1 MSNYTKS
8 TNFAT
13 KDALVSGNPLKVVR
27 GTEID
32 TEFNSI
38 ATAIATKAD
47 SASPTFTGTATFNG
61 TAIFNVPID
70 SDDVAFLQ
78 AGTGAVT
85 RTAQS
90 KMRDV
95 VSVRDFGAVGDGAFT
110 AGGSPSGTD
119 NLAAFNAALAAA
131 VSTGASR
138 VHVPGGRY
146 YLSGKLTVPGGVIL
160 EGDGTAWLP
169 GFLNNI
175 GKGTA
180 LLINGSTSDDC
191 LVFAENSAHAGLR
204 DISIYNTNT
213 NAIRSVVSIVGHLYP
228 RMTNVEISSLKR
240 TTGVGLF
247 LVPSQ
252 TGAQYETLWGAFHNV
267 MVTITDVG
275 AANEASVRYG
285 LSIYGLSSTKVCNA
299 NSFVSGQFA
308 GAWAGLLIDGT
319 TATSG
324 ALSCVFHG
332 VKFDT
337 NYDGTYTPEFRAAA
351 NGVFGWL
358 EDDCYIYPVVHIKR
372 GRDIAFHGCYFEA
385 AGSPATYNDGVNGTH
400 TLIAA
405 FMNDGGTTA
414 NKGTDVIGCNWNGC
428 YLYDISQGARV
439 DPSGIG
445 VRYSTRTVENVLA
458 IAGAVQSIPAYAW
471 TKVDLAT
478 VQFGGDS
485 YLKWDALN
493 DAVKIRSPGT
503 YLITGQFEFAGW
515 AVSASTWGQIRIQTD
530 AGYTYQGGKATSFG
544 ASDGIVV
551 QVQVQMNLLL
561 GQSVWL
567 EVLQTQGSSQ
577 NSSGSNTRL
586 NVTKIC

>member
-1 MSNYTKS
+1 MTTTILPPFPIFSDIDGEPLEAGYIWIGVENLPPQ
-8 TNFAT
+8 TNPTTVYWDEAFTQPAAQPIRT
-13 KDALVSGNPLKVVR
+13 SGGYPVNNGTPAALYAPGAYSILVQDSRGTLVYSALSETLLVS
-27 GTEID
+27 
-32 TEFNSI
+32 
-38 ATAIATKAD
+38 
-47 SASPTFTGTATFNG
+47 SA
-61 TAIFNVPID
+61 NVT
-70 SDDVAFLQ
+70 FLQ
-78 AGTGAVT
+78 AGASAVT

-458 IAGAVQSIPAYAW
+458 IAGAVQSIPARQGFQLRPAR
-471 TKVDLAT
+471 VASILDRGRNAPRSAT
-478 VQFGGDS
+478 
-485 YLKWDALN
+485 LWPA
-493 DAVKIRSPGT
+493 
-503 YLITGQFEFAGW
+503 
-515 AVSASTWGQIRIQTD
+515 
-530 AGYTYQGGKATSFG
+530 
-544 ASDGIVV
+544 
-551 QVQVQMNLLL
+551 
-561 GQSVWL
+561 
-567 EVLQTQGSSQ
+567 
-577 NSSGSNTRL
+577 
-586 NVTKIC
+586 